1 MPLSLDDEAMEAV
14 MTLAQPL
21 APSERGA
28 FLRALADALAPYPA
42 ETIGPGLIHRVGAPV
57 QRRFMAY
64 PHGRLSG
71 PTPRRDA
78 VTRQAG
84 KPT

>member
-1 MPLSLDDEAMEAV
+1 

-28 FLRALADALAPYPA
+28 FLRALADALAPYPV
-42 ETIGPGLIHRVGAPV
+42 ETGPGSICTVGPV

-78 VTRQAG
+78 VTRHASP
-84 KPT
+84 KPA